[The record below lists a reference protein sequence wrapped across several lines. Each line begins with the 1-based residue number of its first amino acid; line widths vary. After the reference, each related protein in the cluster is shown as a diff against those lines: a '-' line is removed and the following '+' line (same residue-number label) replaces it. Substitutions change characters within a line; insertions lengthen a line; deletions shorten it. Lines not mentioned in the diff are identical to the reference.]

1 VDDRSREYPRFP
13 LVGVGALITEGN
25 RVVLVRRAKQP
36 SQGEWS
42 IPGGLV
48 NVGETLREAVV
59 REAFEETGL
68 FVEPKDLVE
77 LLDRIVRDD
86 EGRVHYH
93 YVLADFL
100 CEVRGGS
107 LIAGSDASAA
117 RWADRADLQD
127 FGLAPVTLRVILKGL
142 NAR

>member
-1 VDDRSREYPRFP
+1 VNLSREYPRFP
-13 LVGVGALITEGN
+13 LVGVGALIAEGN

-48 NVGETLREAVV
+48 DVGETLREAVV
-59 REAFEETGL
+59 REALEETGL
-68 FVEPKDLVE
+68 LVEPGELVE
-77 LLDRIVRDD
+77 LLERIFRDA
-86 EGRVHYH
+86 EGRVRYH

-100 CEVRGGS
+100 CSVRGGE
-107 LIAGSDASAA
+107 LMAGSDASDVQ
-117 RWADRADLQD
+117 WVDRANLHE
-127 FGLAPVTLRVILKGL
+127 FGLASVTLTVILKGL

>member
-1 VDDRSREYPRFP
+1 MDQSREYPRFP

-25 RVVLVRRAKQP
+25 RIVLVRRAKQP
-36 SQGEWS
+36 ALGEWS

-68 FVEPKDLVE
+68 FVEAKELVE
-77 LLDRIVRDD
+77 LLERIIHDG

-93 YVLADFL
+93 YVLADFR
-100 CEVRGGS
+100 CDVRGGS
-107 LIAGSDASAA
+107 LIAGSDASDA
-117 RWADRADLQD
+117 RWVDRANLHE
-127 FGLAPVTLRVILKGL
+127 FGLAPVTLTVILKGL
-142 NAR
+142 NAT